1 MTDSNVSRTSK
12 RRLLEAA
19 GGVALIAA
27 VGGGTVALSGPT
39 QARLRPPGSVREAD
53 FLAKCLRCDRCRS
66 VCPQHVIRS
75 GDFADGLASLR
86 TPLLTFQ
93 TGYCD
98 FCDKCIAVC
107 PTGALLPVPSDKKA
121 VLGLAEITD
130 NCIALR
136 TGACSKC
143 VKNCPEDAIHLNAA
157 KIPVID
163 AARCNGC
170 GKCEATCPANVIQS
184 YRGGERGIVVR
195 PLKSEDN

>member
-1 MTDSNVSRTSK
+1 MTDSNVSLTSK

-19 GGVALIAA
+19 GGLALISA
-27 VGGGTVALSGPT
+27 VGGGAVAASGPVK
-39 QARLRPPGSVREAD
+39 ARLRPPGNVSETD

-66 VCPQHVIRS
+66 VCPQHVIRTS
-75 GDFADGLASLR
+75 DLLEGLTALR
-86 TPLLTFQ
+86 TPVLDFHA
-93 TGYCD
+93 GYCD
-98 FCDKCIAVC
+98 FCEKCIDVC
-107 PTGALLPVPSDKKA
+107 PTGALLPIEKETAKV
-121 VLGLAEITD
+121 GLAELTD

-163 AARCNGC
+163 ASRCNGC

-195 PLKSEDN
+195 PLKSEAQR